1 MPFLQ
6 YAENRELRKNIY
18 EAYINRGNH
27 DDANDNKE
35 ILGKI
40 MALRLE
46 QAKLLGFDCYSNF
59 VLDENMAKNS
69 QTVMD
74 FLNNL
79 WGYSLENAKKEAAEL
94 QKIMDKEGKGEKL
107 AAWDW
112 WYYAENCVRKSM
124 I

>member
-112 WYYAENCVRKSM
+112 
-124 I
+124 

>member
-112 WYYAENCVRKSM
+112 WYYAEKIASGKV
-124 I
+124 

>member
-1 MPFLQ
+1 MQNSSRLPFLQ

-74 FLNNL
+74 FLNRKVRERSWL
-79 WGYSLENAKKEAAEL
+79 HGTGG
-94 QKIMDKEGKGEKL
+94 IMPK
-107 AAWDW
+107 
-112 WYYAENCVRKSM
+112 NCVRKSM

>member
-27 DDANDNKE
+27 DDANDNKG

-79 WGYSLENAKKEAAEL
+79 WGILTGKMQRKEAAEL

-112 WYYAENCVRKSM
+112 WYYAEKIASGKV
-124 I
+124 